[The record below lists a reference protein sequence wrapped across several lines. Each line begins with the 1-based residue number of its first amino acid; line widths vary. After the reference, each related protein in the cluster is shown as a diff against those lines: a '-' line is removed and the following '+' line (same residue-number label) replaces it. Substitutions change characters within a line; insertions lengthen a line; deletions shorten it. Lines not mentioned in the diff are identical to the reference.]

1 MSSLS
6 KGYDNLLYRKNK
18 KMLIILNMKNKV
30 GKLCPLNRKKKLEK
44 HNNTE

>member
-18 KMLIILNMKNKV
+18 KLLIILNMKNKL
-30 GKLCPLNRKKKLEK
+30 GKLYPLNRKKKLEK